1 MASRLVDN
9 RRVSLATAL
18 DELAP
23 NYEEL
28 SVATGYWDLPGMQ
41 LVFDRIDDYKKIRIV
56 LGQEPLPPRY
66 ARQLDIFDLDGMFP
80 EREIA
85 DGLNSL
91 DFEPTLR
98 DLVVRIKALIAEG
111 RLEVRVFRGGFLHA
125 KSYIF
130 GTYDSTN
137 AVGIIGSSN
146 FTRAGLTTN
155 IELNALESD
164 ERIVQFKPLN
174 EAATHGHLSWFDE
187 IWDDPSTEV
196 WNGKFTKLLE
206 ASPVGDTAFSRY
218 AMYIKTLQELYSDE
232 LVAES
237 ELSQDTEQVLFE
249 FQQRNARLLLAKL
262 EKHGLAM
269 LADSVGL
276 GKTITAGAVIRHYI
290 EENDAR
296 RVYVI
301 APASLTFQWR
311 EDLAKVHGLYQ
322 GFEIIS
328 MQDIGRIRR
337 ERLIDKYAGVDLFVI
352 DEAHNLRSG
361 SGSRHDELLE
371 WFSDNQESHVLLL
384 TATPINNSLSDFV
397 NQIQLASKGRLESF
411 PVVYP
416 TSKKAEV
423 IDFYEAVGR
432 LSKEI
437 TEAEKKGDKPDYA
450 KVNRVMQQ
458 GLRRFLVRTTRK
470 GIEREFGGIKDS
482 KGKLQ
487 KFPTSH
493 VVPAPYSFDPSL
505 TEHIDA
511 RLRDSL
517 DIFRGWDPTQIS
529 IPWLLAQTQRAQ
541 HPLDILTEEAFSARD
556 VQPNAFSRVFQA
568 ILLLGFAPYKTDIY
582 QRRFYAKT
590 PDEIRAFSLS
600 SEDSMRVHSQLSVHN
615 MLRVTLLKRLESSHY
630 ALRRSLEN
638 YQGKLAEFSAFLD
651 QGFIIRLKDVAELRG
666 IYGDDLDAL
675 ALGDSSGA
683 ESADPVLIPI
693 DETVHNIEALKRD
706 VASDQAIVA
715 VLIDLC
721 EMLGETDD
729 KLQAFSKLVEEIV
742 AKRESGE
749 KILIF
754 SYYADTIDYLQ
765 SILPSISNLPD
776 FSTKAAFTS
785 GKTKAQIE
793 DLARRFSPKSKGGA
807 EITSRE
813 ELNYLFSTDV
823 LSEGQNLQDCG
834 VLVNFDLHW
843 NPVRMIQRN
852 GRINRLGS
860 SHDAVF
866 IHNMHPEINLD
877 EYLALVA
884 RLQRKIDR
892 IRYTVGTDQSVLGEE
907 ANPIEFIDDVEAT
920 RSESALLDLYDPE
933 TADAALDQLDDDDD
947 LLSED
952 EFILDLRAFVR
963 DASEDEKAAL
973 DRIPEG
979 KWGYLPDHS
988 ARDIGDVQ
996 ALALVRV
1003 TGTVVGSDE
1012 ALSNHIFVT
1021 TTDSWGPVETIDALR
1036 ALRVPPSDSKPL
1048 PDTIK
1053 LDRTQIS
1060 KRSRQVAKS
1069 HVGLGT
1075 VSSRVTPSTR
1085 RALDAISRQAPSLE
1099 FHHALERITTKQDQ
1113 KDAKRLVELTNR
1125 EVKAHGVILDGTL
1138 LKLSNFSE
1146 RMQKKKLAERLI
1158 DENGVRGILF
1168 YARK

>member
-1 MASRLVDN
+1 MASRLIDN
-9 RRVSLATAL
+9 RRISLASAL
-18 DELAP
+18 DEIAP
-23 NYEEL
+23 EYEEL
-28 SVATGYWDLPGMQ
+28 SIATGYWDLPGMQ
-41 LVFDRIDDYKKIRIV
+41 LVFDRLENYSKIRII

-66 ARQLDIFDLDGMFP
+66 ARQLDIFDLDNTFP

-85 DGLNSL
+85 DGLNNL
-91 DFEPTLR
+91 EFEPDLR
-98 DLVVRIKALIAEG
+98 DLVVRIKALIADG

-125 KSYIF
+125 KTYIF
-130 GTYDSTN
+130 GSYESTK

-146 FTRAGLTTN
+146 FTRAGLTSN
-155 IELNALESD
+155 IELNATEVD

-174 EAATHGHLSWFDE
+174 ESAAHGHLSWFDE
-187 IWDDPSTEV
+187 VWNDPSTET
-196 WNGKFTKLLE
+196 WDGKFTKLLE

-218 AMYIKTLQELYSDE
+218 AMYIRTLQELYSDE
-232 LVAES
+232 LVVET
-237 ELSQDTEQVLFE
+237 ELSQDTEEVLFE
-249 FQQRNARLLLAKL
+249 FQQRNARLLLAKM
-262 EKHGLAM
+262 ERHGLAM

-276 GKTITAGAVIRHYI
+276 GKTITAGAVMRHYI
-290 EENDAR
+290 EENEAR

-301 APASLTFQWR
+301 APASLTYQWR

-361 SGSRHDELLE
+361 SGTRHDELLE

-384 TATPINNSLSDFV
+384 TATPINNSLADFV

-437 TEAEKKGDKPDYA
+437 TEAEKKGQKPDYS

-458 GLRRFLVRTTRK
+458 GLRRFLVRTTRR

-482 KGKLQ
+482 KGNLQ
-487 KFPTSH
+487 RFPSSH
-493 VVPAPYSFDPSL
+493 VIPAPYSFDTDL

-511 RLRDSL
+511 KLQSNL
-517 DIFRGWDPTQIS
+517 ETFRGWDPTRLS

-541 HPLDILTEEAFSARD
+541 HPLDFLVDDAFSDSDATS
-556 VQPNAFSRVFQA
+556 NAFSRIFQVL
-568 ILLLGFAPYKTDIY
+568 LLLGFAPYKTEIY
-582 QRRFYAKT
+582 QRRFYKKS

-600 SEDSMRVHSQLSVHN
+600 PEDSMRVHSQLSVHN
-615 MLRVTLLKRLESSHY
+615 MLRVTLLKRLESSQF

-638 YQGKLAEFSAFLD
+638 YQAKLAEFSVFLD
-651 QGFIIRLKDVAELRG
+651 QGFIVRLKDVAELRG

-675 ALGDSSGA
+675 SSSELRESEQGD
-683 ESADPVLIPI
+683 PILIPV
-693 DETVHNIEALKRD
+693 DESVHDVEALKRD
-706 VASDQAIVA
+706 VASDQAIVE
-715 VLIDLC
+715 VLIELC
-721 EMLGETDD
+721 EMLGRNDD
-729 KLQAFSKLVEEIV
+729 KLQAFSELVEQII
-742 AKRESGE
+742 AKQEAGQ
-749 KILIF
+749 KILVF

-765 SILPSISNLPD
+765 RALPDLLSLPD
-776 FSTKAAFTS
+776 FATKAAFTS
-785 GKTKAQIE
+785 GKNKSQIE

-807 EITSRE
+807 EVNDRD

-860 SHDAVF
+860 THESVF

-884 RLQRKIDR
+884 RLERKIDR
-892 IRYTVGTDQSVLGEE
+892 IRFTVGTDQSVLGED
-907 ANPIEFIDDVEAT
+907 ANPIEFIDDIESSQVD
-920 RSESALLDLYDPE
+920 SALVEIYDPL
-933 TADAALDQLDDDDD
+933 TADAAFEKLDDDDG

-952 EFILDLRAFVR
+952 EFVLDLRAFMR
-963 DASEDEKAAL
+963 NASDEQK
-973 DRIPEG
+973 DEINRIPTG
-979 KWGYLPDHS
+979 KWGYLPNHAKEDL
-988 ARDIGDVQ
+988 GDVQ

-1003 TGTVVGSDE
+1003 SGTITGTTDDFT
-1012 ALSNHIFVT
+1012 NHIFVT

-1036 ALRVPPSDSKPL
+1036 AIRVPSSDSL
-1048 PDTIK
+1048 SMPDNIN
-1053 LDRTQIS
+1053 LARSQIS

-1069 HVGLGT
+1069 HARTKGSLA
-1075 VSSRVTPSTR
+1075 RVTPSVR
-1085 RALDAISRQAPSLE
+1085 RALDAVSRQMPQAE
-1099 FHHALERITTKQDQ
+1099 FHASLTRITTKQDQ
-1113 KDAKRLVELTNR
+1113 KQSKRLVDQVNLDTKR
-1125 EVKAHGVILDGTL
+1125 IGVILDSTL
-1138 LKLSNFSE
+1138 EKVMTFCNRMLSLQVPE
-1146 RMQKKKLAERLI
+1146 RSI
-1158 DENGVRGILF
+1158 DADGVVGELF
-1168 YARK
+1168 YARG